1 MIVNVNKLFFCL
13 FIKKNDELILKLI
26 HQTNM
31 ATEIVCSLKKCYCD
45 EVHSGDTNWW
55 LNNLIEYCDNYNTD
69 IDTIVKK
76 VNQYGTYD
84 AMVLYKK
91 YRGTNHSG
99 MMDINQYYKPL
110 YSVIL
115 QEEIIENYA
124 DELSEYTGEE

>member
-1 MIVNVNKLFFCL
+1 MILR
-13 FIKKNDELILKLI
+13 LK

-31 ATEIVCSLKKCYCD
+31 ATEIVSSLKKDYLD
-45 EVHSGDTNWW
+45 EVHSGDDKWF
-55 LNNLIEYCDNYNTD
+55 LNNLIQYCDDYNTD

-76 VNQYGTYD
+76 VNEYGTYN

-91 YRGTNHSG
+91 YRGKSHSG
-99 MMDINQYYKPL
+99 MMDREQYYKPL

-115 QEEIIENYA
+115 VEEIIENYA